1 MATKVTVRKIV
12 IGGALSALS
21 IALVVTGFGFI
32 PFFGLVS
39 FTVMHIPAII
49 GAILEG
55 PMVGTI
61 VGAIF
66 GVSALIKAA
75 TAPLN
80 LYDPTFV
87 NPLISVLPRLFI
99 GVVSWLVYR
108 TFRGR
113 NTTVAVVVAGIAGS
127 LTNTVLVLGSMV
139 IFGAIP
145 FKLAVTI
152 TLTNGLLEAAVAAV
166 LTFGVVAS
174 WKGIESRSGKAR
186 LAKEDK

>member
-1 MATKVTVRKIV
+1 MATKFTVRKIV